1 MLELKPSEFH
11 RVAAFFESLPY
22 GPSIPNSVI
31 SGIGHGRV
39 FANDT
44 ARPTAALVYNNGAC
58 TVAGAVDDLV
68 FAEQVCQWLLQ
79 YHGSDYFILY
89 AFPEAWEPALDGFL
103 GSATRKRRRLDFD
116 FNRATFVQ
124 HEGHGNSV
132 PDGYEICR
140 IDEPLMQRIRDVANP
155 YSCNYWKSA
164 AAFVQHGIGF
174 CALHQDAIVGMCYTA
189 FAWQGHHDIDIL
201 TAEGHQRKGLGT
213 VLARTFI
220 EHCLKHDLIPSW
232 DCWANN
238 QPSVALAEKLGFER
252 RVEVQVF
259 HGARP

>member
-103 GSATRKRRRLDFD
+103 GSASTSISIAQRSFSM
-116 FNRATFVQ
+116 RA
-124 HEGHGNSV
+124 
-132 PDGYEICR
+132 
-140 IDEPLMQRIRDVANP
+140 M
-155 YSCNYWKSA
+155 
-164 AAFVQHGIGF
+164 
-174 CALHQDAIVGMCYTA
+174 
-189 FAWQGHHDIDIL
+189 
-201 TAEGHQRKGLGT
+201 GT
-213 VLARTFI
+213 VF
-220 EHCLKHDLIPSW
+220 
-232 DCWANN
+232 
-238 QPSVALAEKLGFER
+238 QPGMRFAASMSR
-252 RVEVQVF
+252 
-259 HGARP
+259 